1 MVELFCGILAG
12 ATWGPH
18 IRSWQ
23 VPDETKVADLGQ
35 FFMALDPGVFGAGFE
50 DRLQQ
55 LMDHHRALEP
65 VCNFLVDQIWSIQIR
80 SAINF
85 TFLRSVPTVNHVTL
99 IVTEYT
105 PSYYNV
111 YSKLL

>member
-35 FFMALDPGVFGAGFE
+35 FFMALDPGVFGPGFE
-50 DRLQQ
+50 ERLQQ
-55 LMDHHRALEP
+55 LMDQHRALDP
-65 VCNFLVDQIWSIQIR
+65 VS
-80 SAINF
+80 
-85 TFLRSVPTVNHVTL
+85 TL
-99 IVTEYT
+99 M
-105 PSYYNV
+105 
-111 YSKLL
+111 